1 MDFCFEILAPI
12 IMIIC
17 VIVLIILVGYLI
29 LDFSSR
35 VKEAI
40 NNKNYEEIEVE
51 EDEGAVEEYKVQK
64 AIIVIGNENIEIEV
78 DNYDI
83 EDNIVEIQSIDG
95 RVFITDTKNVLLM
108 SD

>member
-1 MDFCFEILAPI
+1 MDFCIEILIQIVMILAVI
-12 IMIIC
+12 I
-17 VIVLIILVGYLI
+17 LIILVGYLI

-35 VKEAI
+35 VKEVI

-51 EDEGAVEEYKVQK
+51 EDEGAVEEYKIQK

-83 EDNIVEIQSIDG
+83 DDNIVEIQSIDG
-95 RVFITDTKNVLLM
+95 KVLITDTKNVLLM
-108 SD
+108 S

>member
-1 MDFCFEILAPI
+1 MMDFCIEILIQIVMILAVI
-12 IMIIC
+12 I
-17 VIVLIILVGYLI
+17 LIILVGYLI

-35 VKEAI
+35 VKEVI

-51 EDEGAVEEYKVQK
+51 EDEGAVEEYKIQK

-83 EDNIVEIQSIDG
+83 DDNIVEIQSIDG
-95 RVFITDTKNVLLM
+95 KVLITDTKNVLLM
-108 SD
+108 S